1 MLVIENEWDSKFFL
15 QNSKWDHNL
24 IYTHIAYIGN
34 YNECQKFCKEHPDII
49 IHDHGGRYITHDIIN
64 KEDIPIDKKGR
75 YATAWTTSLLS
86 GEILVRTHVDNF
98 DPPLVL

>member
-15 QNSKWDHNL
+15 QNSKLDHNL
-24 IYTHIAYIGN
+24 VYSHIAYIGN
-34 YNECQKFCKEHPDII
+34 YDECLEFCKEHPDII
-49 IHDHGGRYITHDIIN
+49 MHDYGGRYIIHDIIN
-64 KEDIPIDKKGR
+64 KEDLPLDRKGR

-86 GEILVRTHVDNF
+86 GEILVRTNVGNF